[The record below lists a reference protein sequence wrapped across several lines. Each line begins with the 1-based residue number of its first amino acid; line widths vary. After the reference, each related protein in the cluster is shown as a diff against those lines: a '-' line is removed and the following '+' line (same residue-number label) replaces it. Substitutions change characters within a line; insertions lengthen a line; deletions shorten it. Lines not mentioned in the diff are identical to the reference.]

1 MTSALKAPE
10 ARPMTWGYHVIP
22 TRTITNS
29 LSTTVATDGRPTP

>member
-1 MTSALKAPE
+1 MTGALKAPE

-22 TRTITNS
+22 TRTSTKP